1 MHKIINNCSFLKT
14 ICGVI
19 LLLLFSLQLL
29 NAATCPC
36 CTHDEGTHLHAG
48 EKIQLPIVPLFDG
61 SEFDVST
68 VEENRIAF
76 LFWASWCPTCQKE
89 LSRPDE
95 LQQLFDKNGTFLVG
109 VNLDYEIDSAHQFV
123 KQYNVTFPNT
133 AMSFDLV
140 DQFKTVVILPKLV
153 MVDKQGNVLSVSNP
167 VNHEQLAY
175 IVENSKK

>member
-1 MHKIINNCSFLKT
+1 MIIAHISSSFSF
-14 ICGVI
+14 IRRFVF
-19 LLLLFSLQLL
+19 LLCLLFILQASY
-29 NAATCPC
+29 AATCPC
-36 CTHDEGTHLHAG
+36 CTHDEGAHLHKG
-48 EKIQLPIVPLFDG
+48 EKIELPVVSLFDG

-68 VEENRIAF
+68 VEEDRIAF

-95 LQQLFDKNGTFLVG
+95 LKKLFDKNGTFLVG
-109 VNLDYEIDSAHQFV
+109 VSLDYEIDSAHQFV
-123 KQYNVTFPNT
+123 KQYNVNFPNT

-167 VNHEQLAY
+167 ANHEQLAN
-175 IVENSKK
+175 IIENSK